1 MGILTGA
8 HSLGLQL
15 DLPLQPPYMHISSS
29 GRGPSS
35 WASLNAHRA
44 QLAVE
49 LACYIFIK
57 PRQLQMSPFNIL
69 SNSSSLDPN
78 QQQHSTNPTTS
89 SQSSRPFLCSEAIII
104 NICNKQPSTSLH
116 CLLVSQATSSSLSFR
131 STILGILPKNS
142 SKFKQRFLV
151 PELSL
156 ALKLTANRTSP
167 TSIGMAV

>member
-1 MGILTGA
+1 MGSTQFGA
-8 HSLGLQL
+8 PIGP
-15 DLPLQPPYMHISSS
+15 PLQPPCMHISSS
-29 GRGPSS
+29 GGGPSS

-57 PRQLQMSPFNIL
+57 PRQLQMPPFNIL

-78 QQQHSTNPTTS
+78 QQHHSTNPTTS

-116 CLLVSQATSSSLSFR
+116 CLLVSHAISSSLSFR
-131 STILGILPKNS
+131 LTILGILPKNS
-142 SKFKQRFLV
+142 SKFKQRFVV

-156 ALKLTANRTSP
+156 ALKLTANRTAP
-167 TSIGMAV
+167 TSIGIAV